1 MGHLCEKSARMQAK
15 EMLRRE
21 YVRLKIAGW
30 IIVIFAVVCS
40 LLDLYEYRHAMNA
53 SNPGFTA
60 QQWERMTVQRRRQL
74 VPRYV
79 EWEVLILALA
89 LGAWLLAVRR
99 HKSRVRELTSS
110 VS

>member
-1 MGHLCEKSARMQAK
+1 
-15 EMLRRE
+15 MLRRE
-21 YVRLKIAGW
+21 YARLKIVGW

-40 LLDLYEYRHAMNA
+40 LFDLYEYRQAMNA
-53 SNPGFTA
+53 SNPGFST

-79 EWEVLILALA
+79 EWEVLIVALS

-99 HKSRVRELTSS
+99 HKSRVRKLTAAGS
-110 VS
+110 